1 MPYIKDANILFIHIP
16 KTAGT
21 SIEKYFSKKYSIRFD
36 PKSLFGF
43 LAKDV
48 IIPEQFDRTISLQH
62 QTYTTIVKFKK
73 ELGIDI
79 NDSTKIITI
88 VRNPYTRLVS
98 DLFYNKL
105 IKKETN
111 PIEVYRIILDYITK
125 KYDNHTL
132 QQYKFIT
139 DESGALIKN
148 MIILRMETL
157 IDDMKKIG
165 YDDFDI
171 HTNIGIVSS
180 SDYMSY
186 LNANSIKLINIFYDK
201 DFKYFDYPKIATR

>member
-36 PKSLFGF
+36 TKSLFGF
-43 LAKDV
+43 LEKNV

-98 DLFYNKL
+98 DLFFNKL

-111 PIEVYRIILDYITK
+111 PI
-125 KYDNHTL
+125 
-132 QQYKFIT
+132 
-139 DESGALIKN
+139 
-148 MIILRMETL
+148 
-157 IDDMKKIG
+157 
-165 YDDFDI
+165 
-171 HTNIGIVSS
+171 
-180 SDYMSY
+180 
-186 LNANSIKLINIFYDK
+186 
-201 DFKYFDYPKIATR
+201 